1 MLPGSMLREPGMHCH
16 PRVERSRHHHGSHP
30 QRHQPVGQGSNGPGP
45 GAEEQ
50 RLKATPGHHGESN
63 V

>member
-1 MLPGSMLREPGMHCH
+1 MLREPGLYRH
-16 PRVERSRHHHGSHP
+16 PRVKRSRDHHGSHP

-50 RLKATPGHHGESN
+50 CFKVTFGHHGKSN
-63 V
+63 FRP